1 MVSSVI
7 THKYTYNRYLPHSNC
22 TVLYGGACAHMHACE
37 RVNIDIGGGLAHYG
51 HGLETL
57 MKLSFYL
64 FIAYCL

>member
-1 MVSSVI
+1 
-7 THKYTYNRYLPHSNC
+7 
-22 TVLYGGACAHMHACE
+22 MHACE